1 MKKILFSAVALIG
14 FTVASYGYNAGW
26 LIDFMDRYGPCLSAV
41 SGAQNA
47 LQELGYDEDSV
58 EWSQI
63 SAKVWQNCT
72 NHIDG

>member
-1 MKKILFSAVALIG
+1 MKKFILSAITLVG
-14 FTVASYGYNAGW
+14 MTVASYGSGRY
-26 LIDFMDRYGPCLSAV
+26 LLEFFEKYGPCLSAV

-47 LQELGYDEDSV
+47 LQELGYDEDSP
-58 EWSQI
+58 EWVQV